1 MIDYK
6 SNYIFSL
13 LQEKALKTFS
23 RRESHVFYDRRTKTA
38 FRRIL
43 SFPKPL
49 NKYYFTDTTMLRVK
63 AMDLSKCD
71 ESKLD
76 YLFDKYGGEVGI
88 CICRDNNLAFVYV
101 IGASNIQLIVTSGLS
116 GTIFYEDV
124 PLITTEAYK
133 MIPGAC
139 VINYQNADTDILVN
153 NLISLLSSKNK
164 DLLNSV
170 NRSSELRKEIYK
182 INKEISKLPED
193 RIFKDIPKNDST
205 YLNLYVEDYIIK
217 QGKILDA
224 IKMFIFLK
232 TASVVEKTFVS
243 ENQNYGSKS
252 KSKNNDSVG
261 IIVVDSTW
269 DSSIHVI
276 NPFAVSGHFRDQP
289 KKNDKGKWYKELI
302 YIDSYMKSGYCRKAK
317 ITPT

>member
-1 MIDYK
+1 
-6 SNYIFSL
+6 
-13 LQEKALKTFS
+13 
-23 RRESHVFYDRRTKTA
+23 
-38 FRRIL
+38 
-43 SFPKPL
+43 
-49 NKYYFTDTTMLRVK
+49 
-63 AMDLSKCD
+63 MDLSKCD

-76 YLFDKYGGEVGI
+76 YIFDKYGGEVGI